1 MTIATSLSET
11 ALRAWRPALVVRPG
25 SVEHTIATTLY
36 RALIG
41 ALPAALRGV
50 SSIVLGSLEERS
62 ATTTVTI
69 ATPLDPVIVLSPA
82 AVADPVTEAA
92 TLAHEWCHVAQV
104 AHAGRVQSVVD
115 YLGSG
120 ELRAQRVADAAAA
133 GVWMRYVLT
142 GALPD
147 DAPSLADLY
156 RLDAGDAAL
165 ARSIIASHL
174 ATIRAGVCP
183 PLDVCVR
190 LAQWLHATPL
200 DVPDEVR
207 ARVPRVPS

>member
-1 MTIATSLSET
+1 VTIATSLIEQ
-11 ALRAWRPALVVRPG
+11 ALRAWRPARVVRPG
-25 SVEHTIATTLY
+25 SVEHTIATALY
-36 RALIG
+36 G
-41 ALPAALRGV
+41 ALVGSLPDALRPLV
-50 SSIVLGSLEERS
+50 SGALSSLDTLSQRV
-62 ATTTVTI
+62 TVTI
-69 ATPLDPVIVLSPA
+69 ATPLDPVIVMSPA
-82 AVADPVTEAA
+82 AVADPITEAC
-92 TLAHEWCHVAQV
+92 TLCHEWEHVSQIAHSGRAQT
-104 AHAGRVQSVVD
+104 VVD

-120 ELRAQRVADAAAA
+120 ELRAQREADAAAA
-133 GVWMRYVLT
+133 GLWMRYVLT